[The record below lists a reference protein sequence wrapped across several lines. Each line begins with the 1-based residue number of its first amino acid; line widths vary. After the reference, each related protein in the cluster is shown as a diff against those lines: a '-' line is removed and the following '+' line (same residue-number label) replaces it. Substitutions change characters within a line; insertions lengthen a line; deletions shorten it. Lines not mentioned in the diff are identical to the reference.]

1 MGLFADMKTLTR
13 RIEQLEEKNMNDPLH
28 TL

>member
-1 MGLFADMKTLTR
+1 MGLFADIKTLTR
-13 RIEQLEEKNMNDPLH
+13 RIEQLEEKNMKDHLH